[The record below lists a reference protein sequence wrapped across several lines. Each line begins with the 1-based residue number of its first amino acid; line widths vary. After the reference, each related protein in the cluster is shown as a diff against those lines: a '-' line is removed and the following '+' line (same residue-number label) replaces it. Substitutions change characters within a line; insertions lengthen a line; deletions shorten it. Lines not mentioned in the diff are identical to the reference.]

1 MFAIKDEDLEP
12 LIARELASSK
22 VQHEERFKDTDEA
35 KEILRS
41 ELKEAKYEIYST
53 LSFHP
58 CNNYQLYYPNNKK
71 YSCAECHEAT
81 NMAIKALKGGV
92 NSRKTKT
99 D

>member
-1 MFAIKDEDLEP
+1 MSAIKDEDLEP

-53 LSFHP
+53 FCYSD
-58 CNNYQLYYPNNKK
+58 NIVDSYYMDEMIKHSMLLVK
-71 YSCAECHEAT
+71 EAIQVAA
-81 NMAIKALKGGV
+81 MC
-92 NSRKTKT
+92 RKWKESGI
-99 D
+99 